1 MQGPLNQGRE
11 FCLFLESN
19 GRPSEVFSEGR
30 GGMTSFAFGNYQSG
44 CSVDNGCEGFWSAF
58 WKSAG
63 YRRMQQTSKQE
74 MKVACIQE
82 VGWDQ
87 KETSGSDRSMGTVG

>member
-30 GGMTSFAFGNYQSG
+30 GGMTRFAFGNYQSG
-44 CSVDNGCEGFWSAF
+44 CRWTTDVRG
-58 WKSAG
+58 
-63 YRRMQQTSKQE
+63 
-74 MKVACIQE
+74 
-82 VGWDQ
+82 
-87 KETSGSDRSMGTVG
+87 SGVLSGRVLDTGECCRHPSNK